1 MADNYSGRDYDKM
14 PEYWD
19 KRYARGLENLSKPIY
34 QVVKEEDVPMYTR
47 DGVRLMVDIY
57 RPDAPAGERFPGLV
71 AYSSYGKSVQ
81 TLDRAPLQFKTV
93 LMDHTI
99 EAGDVEYYVQCG
111 YVVCIPDARGVGK
124 SEGQWDGL
132 YGRQEAEDCCDVI
145 EWLAEQP
152 WCTGN
157 IGMIGISYFSIL
169 QPFVAALQP
178 PHLKAIMMC
187 EVLDSLYHH
196 NYVGGAFFDRSFLYN
211 HFCPAN
217 NQMSWSERHYTE
229 EELKEKVER
238 RLQDPDVKASALLTR
253 VLSCW
258 PPRHQSYFFDI
269 ILHNCDDD
277 FWFER
282 TLTNFVDKIKIPMYL
297 GSEYYDRGRFT
308 QGPFYVFNHCDP
320 SIPRKVLCP
329 ESHDD
334 LFLPHRALTLEYLRW
349 YDYWLKGVDTGI
361 MDEPPIKLKV
371 EATGKYRYEH
381 EWPLA
386 RTQWKK
392 LYLRAGGRMDFTPGE
407 GEAPDTLVF
416 RSPLTEQPVY
426 PREVPGLSWSTDPL
440 PEDTEVTGPL
450 TMYLSAALNTADAQF
465 NILLNDVDEQ
475 GSRQYI
481 TSGSLRASHRLAGFE
496 KEQPW
501 APRHDHSRSVPLVPG
516 EINQFVLEIMTISRC
531 FKKGH
536 RIEIVLKNICNTEFN
551 FITFIPPL
559 ETTQYDIYHTG
570 AHPSYLLLPVI
581 PESPEENWLQPEAR

>member
-1 MADNYSGRDYDKM
+1 MDETYSGRNYDRN
-14 PEYWD
+14 PDYWD
-19 KRYARGLENLSKPIY
+19 KRYLRGIEHLSKPVYRVI
-34 QVVKEEDVPMYTR
+34 KDEDLPMYTR
-47 DGVRLMVDIY
+47 DGVKLMVDIY
-57 RPDAPAGERFPGLV
+57 RPDTPAGETFPGLV

-99 EAGDVEYYVQCG
+99 EAGDVEYYVRCG
-111 YVVCIPDARGVGK
+111 YVVCIPDARGAGK

-132 YGRQEAEDCCDVI
+132 YGRQEAEDCYDVI
-145 EWLAEQP
+145 EWLALQDY
-152 WCTGN
+152 CTGM

-211 HFCPAN
+211 HFCPAT

-229 EELKEKVER
+229 KELRAKVEKR
-238 RLQDPDVKASALLTR
+238 IQDPDVKASALLTR

-258 PPRHQSYFFDI
+258 PPRHQSYFFDT
-269 ILHNCDDD
+269 ILHNYEDD
-277 FWFER
+277 FWVER
-282 TLTNFVDKIKIPMYL
+282 TLTHVVDQIKIPMYL

-320 SIPRKVLCP
+320 ALPRKVFCP

-334 LFLPHRALTLEYLRW
+334 LYLPHRTLTLEYLRW
-349 YDYWLKGVDTGI
+349 YDYWLKGIDTGI
-361 MDEPPIKLKV
+361 MEEPPIKLKV
-371 EATGKYRYEH
+371 EATGKYRYEY

-392 LYLRAGGRMDFTPGE
+392 LYLRSEGRMDFVPGE
-407 GEAPDTLVF
+407 EEPPDTLTF
-416 RSPLTEQPVY
+416 ASPLTQQPLY
-426 PREVPGLSWSTDPL
+426 PREVPSLCWSTQAL

-450 TMYLSAALNTADAQF
+450 TMYLSAALSTPDAQF
-465 NILLNDVDEQ
+465 NLLLNDIDEQ
-475 GSRQYI
+475 GNRQYI
-481 TSGSLRASHRLAGFE
+481 TSGSLRASHRLTGFE
-496 KEQPW
+496 GGKPW
-501 APRHDHSRSVPLVPG
+501 APRHDHSRSVLIPVG
-516 EINQFVLEIMTISRC
+516 EVNEYVLELMTISRL
-531 FKKGH
+531 FRKGH

-559 ETTQYDIYHTG
+559 ETVRYDIYHTG
-570 AHPSYLLLPVI
+570 KQQSYLLLPVV
-581 PESPEENWLQPEAR
+581 PQSPEENWLQQS

>member
-1 MADNYSGRDYDKM
+1 MDENYSGRTYDRH
-14 PEYWD
+14 PDFWD
-19 KRYARGLENLSKPIY
+19 ERYLTGIENLSKPIY
-34 QVVKEEDVPMYTR
+34 EVKKELDVAMYTR

-57 RPDAPAGERFPGLV
+57 RPVAPVEETFPGLV

-81 TLDRAPLQFKTV
+81 NLDRAPLQFKTV

-99 EAGDVEYYVQCG
+99 EAGDIEYYAQCG

-124 SEGQWDGL
+124 SAGQWDGL
-132 YGRQEAEDCCDVI
+132 YGRQEAEDCYDVI
-145 EWLAEQP
+145 EWLAVQP
-152 WCTGN
+152 YCTGS

-211 HFCPAN
+211 HFCPAT

-229 EELKEKVER
+229 EELRAKVEK
-238 RLQDPDVKASALLTR
+238 RLQDPDIKASALLTR

-277 FWFER
+277 FWYER
-282 TLTNFVDKIKIPMYL
+282 TLTNFLDKIKIPMYL

-308 QGPFYVFNHCDP
+308 QGPFYLFNHCDP
-320 SIPRKVLCP
+320 AVPRKLFCP

-334 LFLPHRALTLEYLRW
+334 LYLPHRTLTLEYLRW

-371 EATGKYRYEH
+371 EATGKYRYER

-386 RTQWKK
+386 RTDWKK
-392 LYLRAGGRMDFTPGE
+392 LYLREDGRMDFTPDLSGSTP
-407 GEAPDTLVF
+407 PDTLVF
-416 RSPLTEQPVY
+416 ESPLTEKPVY
-426 PREVPGLSWSTDPL
+426 PREVPSLSWCTDPL
-440 PEDTEVTGPL
+440 SADTEVTGPL
-450 TMYLSAALNTADAQF
+450 TMYLAAALSTPDAQF
-465 NILLNDVDEQ
+465 NILLNDVDET
-475 GSRQYI
+475 GARQYI
-481 TSGSLRASHRLAGFE
+481 TSGSLRAAHKFTGFE
-496 KEQPW
+496 EGNPW
-501 APRHDHSRSVPLVPG
+501 APQHNHSQMVPVTPG
-516 EINQFVLEIMTISRC
+516 EVNEYVLEVMTICRR

-551 FITFIPPL
+551 FITFIPSL
-559 ETTQYDIYHTG
+559 GTTQYDIYHSG
-570 AHPSYLLLPVI
+570 DVQSYLLLPVI
-581 PESPEENWLQPEAR
+581 PQSPEEDWLQ